1 MTVVGRKRGEK
12 GFRLLQG
19 DYLINMFLELNQKQV
34 NNIQFSLLS
43 LYFKIFSSSKL
54 KVHRSIS

>member
-34 NNIQFSLLS
+34 SNSYKLISLS
-43 LYFKIFSSSKL
+43 LSLSHFLLRDHY
-54 KVHRSIS
+54 